1 MNCSSRCP
9 TPGAHTT
16 FGECIRAMNLKV
28 GYCRS
33 AAGWDLTRQKAWDK
47 ELSDYRDARRQGIQP
62 EGTSTAKIR
71 QAVDISNKAGKAF
84 DAATRTFK
92 D

>member
-9 TPGAHTT
+9 TPGAHQT
-16 FGECIRAMNLKV
+16 FGECLRALNLKV

-33 AAGWDLTRQKAWDK
+33 AAGLDLTRQKAWDK
-47 ELSDYRDARRQGIQP
+47 ELSDYRSARSQGIQP
-62 EGTSTAKIR
+62 EGTSTRKIR
-71 QAVDISNKAGKAF
+71 EAVEISNKAGKAY
-84 DAATRTFK
+84 DAASRSFK